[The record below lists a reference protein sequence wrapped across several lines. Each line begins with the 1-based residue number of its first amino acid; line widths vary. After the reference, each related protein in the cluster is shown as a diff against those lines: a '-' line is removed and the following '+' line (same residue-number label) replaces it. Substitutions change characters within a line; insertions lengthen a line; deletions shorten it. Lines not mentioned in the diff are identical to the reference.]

1 MSIQVS
7 IRKAKCLDLK
17 AYCVFAK
24 EHDFIEV
31 TEWINGEGYDVTISN
46 AGGVINKTSAYKARA
61 DQVLLSRGKSKDGK
75 IFKSGSSEKEILSI
89 LNSL

>member
-7 IRKAKCLDLK
+7 IRKAKFLDLK

-31 TEWINGEGYDVTISN
+31 TEWINGEGFDVTISN
-46 AGGVINKTSAYKARA
+46 AGGVINKTLSLTVAEFEALT
-61 DQVLLSRGKSKDGK
+61 VLVNHKD
-75 IFKSGSSEKEILSI
+75 
-89 LNSL
+89 

>member
-7 IRKAKCLDLK
+7 IRKAKFLDLK

-31 TEWINGEGYDVTISN
+31 TEWINGEGFDVTISN
-46 AGGVINKTSAYKARA
+46 AGGVINKTLSLTVGEFEALT
-61 DQVLLSRGKSKDGK
+61 VLVNHKD
-75 IFKSGSSEKEILSI
+75 
-89 LNSL
+89 

>member
-31 TEWINGEGYDVTISN
+31 TEWINGEGFDVTISN
-46 AGGVINKTSAYKARA
+46 AGGVINKTLSLTVGEFEALT
-61 DQVLLSRGKSKDGK
+61 VLVNHKD
-75 IFKSGSSEKEILSI
+75 
-89 LNSL
+89 

>member
-46 AGGVINKTSAYKARA
+46 AGGVINKTLSLTVGEFEALT
-61 DQVLLSRGKSKDGK
+61 VLVNHKD
-75 IFKSGSSEKEILSI
+75 
-89 LNSL
+89 

>member
-7 IRKAKCLDLK
+7 IRKSKFLDLK

-31 TEWINGEGYDVTISN
+31 TEWVNGEGFDVTISN
-46 AGGVINKTSAYKARA
+46 AGGVINKTLSLTAGEFEALT
-61 DQVLLSRGKSKDGK
+61 VLVNHKD
-75 IFKSGSSEKEILSI
+75 
-89 LNSL
+89 

>member
-7 IRKAKCLDLK
+7 TRKAKFLALK

-31 TEWINGEGYDVTISN
+31 TEWINGEGFDVTISN
-46 AGGVINKTSAYKARA
+46 VGGVINKT
-61 DQVLLSRGKSKDGK
+61 LSLTVGEFEALTALVNHKD
-75 IFKSGSSEKEILSI
+75 
-89 LNSL
+89 